1 MGDFM
6 NGNGNG
12 DGSRWRT
19 VTTLIVIGGAAAT
32 VFAGGM
38 SYGTVQRKLDAQAAD
53 AIYVRKDGRELEELR
68 GRMIAIDQKLD
79 YLVRQSGAIR

>member
-1 MGDFM
+1 MAD

-12 DGSRWRT
+12 DAGRWRT
-19 VTTLIVIGGAAAT
+19 MTTLIFVGGAAAAI
-32 VFAGGM
+32 FAGGM
-38 SYGTVQRKLDAQAAD
+38 SYGTVQSKLDASDAD

-79 YLVRQSGAIR
+79 YLVRQAVAP